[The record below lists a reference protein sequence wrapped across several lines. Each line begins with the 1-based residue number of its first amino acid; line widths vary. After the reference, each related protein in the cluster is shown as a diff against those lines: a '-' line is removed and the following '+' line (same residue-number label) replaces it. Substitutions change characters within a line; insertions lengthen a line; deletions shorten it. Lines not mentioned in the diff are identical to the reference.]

1 MKANGRVSPF
11 RFSIIFQKGII
22 NMDGTWVFIM
32 ENLEYLL
39 RIVIASI
46 CGGLIGY
53 ERSRRRKEAGL
64 RTHIIVALG
73 SALLMIVSKYGFPDI
88 IDQPGMRVD
97 ASRIA
102 ANVITGISFLGAG
115 VIFTRDVSVKGLTTA
130 AGLWSVAGIG
140 LAIGA
145 GMYPV
150 GIFATLLILVVQ
162 LLSYGPLKKLDGPIY
177 EIFSITYQN
186 VPNGLELLKSQLA
199 MRNIVIH
206 HIQMEKNPDDT
217 VTVTLN
223 VSRANA
229 ITCTDLAGIF
239 ANDPSVKNF
248 RL

>member
-1 MKANGRVSPF
+1 
-11 RFSIIFQKGII
+11 
-22 NMDGTWVFIM
+22 MDGTWVFIM

-102 ANVITGISFLGAG
+102 ANVITGISFLGPG

-162 LLSYGPLKKLDGPIY
+162 LLSYGPLKKLDGPIH

>member
-1 MKANGRVSPF
+1 MTMVAYLNSQ
-11 RFSIIFQKGII
+11 FSVLQNIDF
-22 NMDGTWVFIM
+22 FIR
-32 ENLEYLL
+32 LA
-39 RIVIASI
+39 VACI
-46 CGGLIGY
+46 CGAAIGF
-53 ERSRRRKEAGL
+53 ERSRRFKGAGL
-64 RTHIIVALG
+64 RTHIIVCFGAAL
-73 SALLMIVSKYGFPDI
+73 MIIVSKYGFAD
-88 IDQPGMRVD
+88 M
-97 ASRIA
+97 ASTDGTLFHGTRGADSARIA
-102 ANVITGISFLGAG
+102 AQVFSGISFLGAG
-115 VIFTRDVSVKGLTTA
+115 VIFKHGSSVRGLTTA
-130 AGLWSVAGIG
+130 AGLWATAGIG

-162 LLSYGPLKKLDGPIY
+162 LLSYGPLKKLDGPIH